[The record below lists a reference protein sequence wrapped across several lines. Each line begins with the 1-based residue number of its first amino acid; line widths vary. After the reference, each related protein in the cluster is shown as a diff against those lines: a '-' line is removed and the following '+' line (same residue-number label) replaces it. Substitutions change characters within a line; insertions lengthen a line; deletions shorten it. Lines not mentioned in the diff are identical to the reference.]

1 MEIIARIEN
10 GFREKFGVPRQSGLV
25 PEVIS
30 RVVMAEKYSVR
41 EAFRGIEDYSH
52 LWLLWEFD
60 RAQQDDW
67 RPTVRPPRL
76 GGNTRLGVFATRSPF
91 RPNRI
96 GLTVVRLIRMEE
108 ENGRITLVVSGA
120 DLMDGTPIVDIKPY
134 LPYVD
139 SVPDA
144 IGGFTEQTERHRLT
158 VDFPEKLKKYVPK
171 QNLPAVMG
179 LLAQDPRPA
188 YQHDGKRVYGVPY
201 GEVDIRFV
209 VEGDTLTVVEVVPY
223 TEKEQ
228 EMGYAARMEE
238 NKAICTNRNIV
249 VGDVDKAKVLVTAHY
264 DTPATV
270 GLPNLMLPMN
280 RPMFYL
286 VQALIA
292 LVMVV
297 FIFIPTGIVKKLT
310 GSIFCT
316 EATLIGLYC
325 LMMYLLL
332 AGVPNPHNV
341 NDNTSGVCGVL
352 ALMESFAAEKPEE
365 IAFVLFDNE
374 EKGLLG
380 ASGLAKAHKQAAKET
395 LVLNMDCIGVGEAM
409 LMLVPKAAREKYPAL
424 GETARKS
431 SGIPV
436 VLGNMEKCNFS
447 SDQKHFKLGVGICAC
462 RKKKHVGWY
471 CSKIHTKHDTTYD
484 EITLQGVADTVEA
497 VLRQVVG
504 KEQA

>member
-1 MEIIARIEN
+1 MNTNRWMQEVNARFPVRKSKVQKAQ
-10 GFREKFGVPRQSGLV
+10 FRQ
-25 PEVIS
+25 
-30 RVVMAEKYSVR
+30 
-41 EAFRGIEDYSH
+41 
-52 LWLLWEFD
+52 
-60 RAQQDDW
+60 
-67 RPTVRPPRL
+67 
-76 GGNTRLGVFATRSPF
+76 
-91 RPNRI
+91 
-96 GLTVVRLIRMEE
+96 
-108 ENGRITLVVSGA
+108 
-120 DLMDGTPIVDIKPY
+120 
-134 LPYVD
+134 YVLQK
-139 SVPDA
+139 A
-144 IGGFTEQTERHRLT
+144 
-158 VDFPEKLKKYVPK
+158 
-171 QNLPAVMG
+171 
-179 LLAQDPRPA
+179 
-188 YQHDGKRVYGVPY
+188 
-201 GEVDIRFV
+201 
-209 VEGDTLTVVEVVPY
+209 
-223 TEKEQ
+223 Q

-270 GLPNLMLPMN
+270 GLPNVMLPMN

-297 FIFIPTGIVKKLT
+297 LIFIPTGIVKKLT

-380 ASGLAKAHKQAAKET
+380 ASGLAKAHKQVAKKT
-395 LVLNMDCIGVGEAM
+395 
-409 LMLVPKAAREKYPAL
+409 LVPKAAREKYPAL
-424 GETARKS
+424 GEAARKS

-436 VLGNMEKCNFS
+436 VLGDMEKCNFS

>member
-96 GLTVVRLIRMEE
+96 GL
-108 ENGRITLVVSGA
+108 
-120 DLMDGTPIVDIKPY
+120 PIVDIKPY

-144 IGGFTEQTERHRLT
+144 VGGFTEQTERHRLT

-228 EMGYAARMEE
+228 E
-238 NKAICTNRNIV
+238 K
-249 VGDVDKAKVLVTAHY
+249 
-264 DTPATV
+264 
-270 GLPNLMLPMN
+270 
-280 RPMFYL
+280 
-286 VQALIA
+286 
-292 LVMVV
+292 
-297 FIFIPTGIVKKLT
+297 
-310 GSIFCT
+310 
-316 EATLIGLYC
+316 
-325 LMMYLLL
+325 
-332 AGVPNPHNV
+332 
-341 NDNTSGVCGVL
+341 
-352 ALMESFAAEKPEE
+352 
-365 IAFVLFDNE
+365 
-374 EKGLLG
+374 
-380 ASGLAKAHKQAAKET
+380 
-395 LVLNMDCIGVGEAM
+395 
-409 LMLVPKAAREKYPAL
+409 
-424 GETARKS
+424 
-431 SGIPV
+431 
-436 VLGNMEKCNFS
+436 
-447 SDQKHFKLGVGICAC
+447 
-462 RKKKHVGWY
+462 
-471 CSKIHTKHDTTYD
+471 
-484 EITLQGVADTVEA
+484 
-497 VLRQVVG
+497 
-504 KEQA
+504 

>member
-1 MEIIARIEN
+1 MNTNRWMQEVNAR
-10 GFREKFGVPRQSGLV
+10 FP
-25 PEVIS
+25 
-30 RVVMAEKYSVR
+30 VR
-41 EAFRGIEDYSH
+41 KSKVQKA
-52 LWLLWEFD
+52 
-60 RAQQDDW
+60 
-67 RPTVRPPRL
+67 
-76 GGNTRLGVFATRSPF
+76 
-91 RPNRI
+91 
-96 GLTVVRLIRMEE
+96 
-108 ENGRITLVVSGA
+108 
-120 DLMDGTPIVDIKPY
+120 
-134 LPYVD
+134 
-139 SVPDA
+139 
-144 IGGFTEQTERHRLT
+144 
-158 VDFPEKLKKYVPK
+158 
-171 QNLPAVMG
+171 
-179 LLAQDPRPA
+179 
-188 YQHDGKRVYGVPY
+188 
-201 GEVDIRFV
+201 
-209 VEGDTLTVVEVVPY
+209 
-223 TEKEQ
+223 Q

-249 VGDVDKAKVLVTAHY
+249 VGDIDKAKVLVTAHY

-270 GLPNLMLPMN
+270 GLPNVMLPMN

-297 FIFIPTGIVKKLT
+297 LIFIPTGIVKKLT

-352 ALMESFAAEKPEE
+352 ALMEAFAAEKPEE

-424 GETARKS
+424 GETVRKAAAFRSSLATWRSAISPPTRSTSSSAWVSAPAARK
-431 SGIPV
+431 
-436 VLGNMEKCNFS
+436 
-447 SDQKHFKLGVGICAC
+447 AC
-462 RKKKHVGWY
+462 RLV
-471 CSKIHTKHDTTYD
+471 
-484 EITLQGVADTVEA
+484 LQQNSYQT
-497 VLRQVVG
+497 
-504 KEQA
+504 

>member
-1 MEIIARIEN
+1 MNTNRWMQEVNAR
-10 GFREKFGVPRQSGLV
+10 FP
-25 PEVIS
+25 
-30 RVVMAEKYSVR
+30 VR
-41 EAFRGIEDYSH
+41 KSKVQKA
-52 LWLLWEFD
+52 
-60 RAQQDDW
+60 
-67 RPTVRPPRL
+67 
-76 GGNTRLGVFATRSPF
+76 
-91 RPNRI
+91 
-96 GLTVVRLIRMEE
+96 
-108 ENGRITLVVSGA
+108 
-120 DLMDGTPIVDIKPY
+120 
-134 LPYVD
+134 
-139 SVPDA
+139 
-144 IGGFTEQTERHRLT
+144 
-158 VDFPEKLKKYVPK
+158 
-171 QNLPAVMG
+171 
-179 LLAQDPRPA
+179 
-188 YQHDGKRVYGVPY
+188 
-201 GEVDIRFV
+201 
-209 VEGDTLTVVEVVPY
+209 
-223 TEKEQ
+223 Q

-270 GLPNLMLPMN
+270 GLPNVMLPMN

-297 FIFIPTGIVKKLT
+297 FIFVPTGIVKKLT

-332 AGVPNPHNV
+332 ARVPNPHNV

-395 LVLNMDCIGVGEAM
+395 LVLNLDCIGVGEAM

-436 VLGNMEKCNFS
+436 VLGDMEKCNFS
-447 SDQKHFKLGVGICAC
+447 SDQKRFKLGVGICAC
-462 RKKKHVGWY
+462 RKKKHVG
-471 CSKIHTKHDTTYD
+471 
-484 EITLQGVADTVEA
+484 
-497 VLRQVVG
+497 
-504 KEQA
+504 

>member
-1 MEIIARIEN
+1 MNTNRWMQEVNARFPVRKSKVQKAQ
-10 GFREKFGVPRQSGLV
+10 FRQ
-25 PEVIS
+25 
-30 RVVMAEKYSVR
+30 
-41 EAFRGIEDYSH
+41 
-52 LWLLWEFD
+52 
-60 RAQQDDW
+60 
-67 RPTVRPPRL
+67 
-76 GGNTRLGVFATRSPF
+76 
-91 RPNRI
+91 
-96 GLTVVRLIRMEE
+96 
-108 ENGRITLVVSGA
+108 
-120 DLMDGTPIVDIKPY
+120 
-134 LPYVD
+134 YVLQK
-139 SVPDA
+139 A
-144 IGGFTEQTERHRLT
+144 
-158 VDFPEKLKKYVPK
+158 
-171 QNLPAVMG
+171 
-179 LLAQDPRPA
+179 
-188 YQHDGKRVYGVPY
+188 
-201 GEVDIRFV
+201 
-209 VEGDTLTVVEVVPY
+209 
-223 TEKEQ
+223 Q
-228 EMGYAARMEE
+228 EMGYTARMEE

-270 GLPNLMLPMN
+270 GLPNVMLPMN

-286 VQALIA
+286 VQA
-292 LVMVV
+292 
-297 FIFIPTGIVKKLT
+297 
-310 GSIFCT
+310 
-316 EATLIGLYC
+316 LIGLYC

-374 EKGLLG
+374 EKGL
-380 ASGLAKAHKQAAKET
+380 AKAHKQVAKKT

-436 VLGNMEKCNFS
+436 VLGDMEKCNFS

>member
-1 MEIIARIEN
+1 MNTNRWMQEVNAR
-10 GFREKFGVPRQSGLV
+10 FP
-25 PEVIS
+25 
-30 RVVMAEKYSVR
+30 VR
-41 EAFRGIEDYSH
+41 KSKVQKA
-52 LWLLWEFD
+52 
-60 RAQQDDW
+60 
-67 RPTVRPPRL
+67 
-76 GGNTRLGVFATRSPF
+76 
-91 RPNRI
+91 
-96 GLTVVRLIRMEE
+96 
-108 ENGRITLVVSGA
+108 
-120 DLMDGTPIVDIKPY
+120 
-134 LPYVD
+134 
-139 SVPDA
+139 
-144 IGGFTEQTERHRLT
+144 
-158 VDFPEKLKKYVPK
+158 
-171 QNLPAVMG
+171 
-179 LLAQDPRPA
+179 
-188 YQHDGKRVYGVPY
+188 
-201 GEVDIRFV
+201 
-209 VEGDTLTVVEVVPY
+209 
-223 TEKEQ
+223 Q

-270 GLPNLMLPMN
+270 GLPNVMLPMN

-297 FIFIPTGIVKKLT
+297 FIFVPTGIVKKLT

-341 NDNTSGVCGVL
+341 NDNTSGVCGGL

-409 LMLVPKAAREKYPAL
+409 LMLVPKAAREKY
-424 GETARKS
+424 
-431 SGIPV
+431 
-436 VLGNMEKCNFS
+436 FS

>member
-1 MEIIARIEN
+1 MNTNRWMQEVNARFPVRKSKVQKAQ
-10 GFREKFGVPRQSGLV
+10 FRQ
-25 PEVIS
+25 
-30 RVVMAEKYSVR
+30 
-41 EAFRGIEDYSH
+41 
-52 LWLLWEFD
+52 
-60 RAQQDDW
+60 
-67 RPTVRPPRL
+67 
-76 GGNTRLGVFATRSPF
+76 
-91 RPNRI
+91 
-96 GLTVVRLIRMEE
+96 
-108 ENGRITLVVSGA
+108 
-120 DLMDGTPIVDIKPY
+120 
-134 LPYVD
+134 YVLQK
-139 SVPDA
+139 A
-144 IGGFTEQTERHRLT
+144 
-158 VDFPEKLKKYVPK
+158 
-171 QNLPAVMG
+171 
-179 LLAQDPRPA
+179 
-188 YQHDGKRVYGVPY
+188 
-201 GEVDIRFV
+201 
-209 VEGDTLTVVEVVPY
+209 
-223 TEKEQ
+223 Q

-270 GLPNLMLPMN
+270 GLPNVMLPMN

-297 FIFIPTGIVKKLT
+297 LIFIPTGIVKKLT

-352 ALMESFAAEKPEE
+352 ALMESFAAEKPEK

-409 LMLVPKAAREKYPAL
+409 LMLGAESGTGEVSGTGRDGAEKQRHSGRPWQHGEVQFLLRPEALQARRGHLRLPQEK
-424 GETARKS
+424 
-431 SGIPV
+431 
-436 VLGNMEKCNFS
+436 
-447 SDQKHFKLGVGICAC
+447 AC
-462 RKKKHVGWY
+462 RLV
-471 CSKIHTKHDTTYD
+471 
-484 EITLQGVADTVEA
+484 LQQNSYQT
-497 VLRQVVG
+497 
-504 KEQA
+504 

>member
-1 MEIIARIEN
+1 MNTNRWMQEVNARFPVRKSKVQKAQ
-10 GFREKFGVPRQSGLV
+10 FRQ
-25 PEVIS
+25 
-30 RVVMAEKYSVR
+30 
-41 EAFRGIEDYSH
+41 
-52 LWLLWEFD
+52 
-60 RAQQDDW
+60 
-67 RPTVRPPRL
+67 
-76 GGNTRLGVFATRSPF
+76 
-91 RPNRI
+91 
-96 GLTVVRLIRMEE
+96 
-108 ENGRITLVVSGA
+108 
-120 DLMDGTPIVDIKPY
+120 
-134 LPYVD
+134 YVLQK
-139 SVPDA
+139 A
-144 IGGFTEQTERHRLT
+144 
-158 VDFPEKLKKYVPK
+158 
-171 QNLPAVMG
+171 
-179 LLAQDPRPA
+179 
-188 YQHDGKRVYGVPY
+188 
-201 GEVDIRFV
+201 
-209 VEGDTLTVVEVVPY
+209 
-223 TEKEQ
+223 Q

-270 GLPNLMLPMN
+270 GLPNVMLPMN

-380 ASGLAKAHKQAAKET
+380 ASGLAKAQS
-395 LVLNMDCIGVGEAM
+395 L
-409 LMLVPKAAREKYPAL
+409 
-424 GETARKS
+424 S
-431 SGIPV
+431 S
-436 VLGNMEKCNFS
+436 
-447 SDQKHFKLGVGICAC
+447 
-462 RKKKHVGWY
+462 
-471 CSKIHTKHDTTYD
+471 
-484 EITLQGVADTVEA
+484 
-497 VLRQVVG
+497 
-504 KEQA
+504 

>member
-1 MEIIARIEN
+1 M
-10 GFREKFGVPRQSGLV
+10 
-25 PEVIS
+25 
-30 RVVMAEKYSVR
+30 
-41 EAFRGIEDYSH
+41 
-52 LWLLWEFD
+52 
-60 RAQQDDW
+60 
-67 RPTVRPPRL
+67 
-76 GGNTRLGVFATRSPF
+76 NT
-91 RPNRI
+91 NRW
-96 GLTVVRLIRMEE
+96 M
-108 ENGRITLVVSGA
+108 
-120 DLMDGTPIVDIKPY
+120 
-134 LPYVD
+134 
-139 SVPDA
+139 
-144 IGGFTEQTERHRLT
+144 Q
-158 VDFPEKLKKYVPK
+158 
-171 QNLPAVMG
+171 
-179 LLAQDPRPA
+179 
-188 YQHDGKRVYGVPY
+188 
-201 GEVDIRFV
+201 EVDARFPV
-209 VEGDTLTVVEVVPY
+209 RKSKVQKAQFRQYVLQ
-223 TEKEQ
+223 KAQ

-270 GLPNLMLPMN
+270 GLPNVMLPMN

-395 LVLNMDCIGVGEAM
+395 LVLNMDCIGAGEAM

-431 SGIPV
+431 SGIPPPTRST
-436 VLGNMEKCNFS
+436 S
-447 SDQKHFKLGVGICAC
+447 SSAWVSAPAA
-462 RKKKHVGWY
+462 RK
-471 CSKIHTKHDTTYD
+471 SM
-484 EITLQGVADTVEA
+484 
-497 VLRQVVG
+497 
-504 KEQA
+504 

>member
-1 MEIIARIEN
+1 MNTNRWMQEVNARFPVRKSKVQKAQ
-10 GFREKFGVPRQSGLV
+10 FRQ
-25 PEVIS
+25 
-30 RVVMAEKYSVR
+30 
-41 EAFRGIEDYSH
+41 
-52 LWLLWEFD
+52 
-60 RAQQDDW
+60 
-67 RPTVRPPRL
+67 
-76 GGNTRLGVFATRSPF
+76 
-91 RPNRI
+91 
-96 GLTVVRLIRMEE
+96 
-108 ENGRITLVVSGA
+108 
-120 DLMDGTPIVDIKPY
+120 
-134 LPYVD
+134 YVLQK
-139 SVPDA
+139 A
-144 IGGFTEQTERHRLT
+144 
-158 VDFPEKLKKYVPK
+158 
-171 QNLPAVMG
+171 
-179 LLAQDPRPA
+179 
-188 YQHDGKRVYGVPY
+188 
-201 GEVDIRFV
+201 
-209 VEGDTLTVVEVVPY
+209 
-223 TEKEQ
+223 Q

-270 GLPNLMLPMN
+270 GLPNVMLPMN
-280 RPMFYL
+280 RLMFYL

-316 EATLIGLYC
+316 EAT
-325 LMMYLLL
+325 
-332 AGVPNPHNV
+332 
-341 NDNTSGVCGVL
+341 
-352 ALMESFAAEKPEE
+352 LMESFAAEKPEE

-436 VLGNMEKCNFS
+436 VLGDMEKCNFS
-447 SDQKHFKLGVGICAC
+447 SDQKRFKLGVGICAC